1 MGEVSNRSKAL
12 TALVQTVLN
21 KVPTKKQRFAV
32 VEACRHQPLDLF
44 DMVVLQSL
52 TWRCTKMRVWVRTA
66 QNHQSFTKYYA
77 PKCVM

>member
-21 KVPTKKQRFAV
+21 KDPRKKQRFAV

-52 TWRCTKMRVWVRTA
+52 TWRCTKMRGWVRTA
-66 QNHQSFTKYYA
+66 QNHQSSTKYYV
-77 PKCVM
+77 PKCLM